1 MSQITAAKKVERVIE
16 VVLESGSDTLTVQED
31 AYNHG
36 RYRITAKTENV
47 LAVML
52 DDLLRFAQP
61 QENECPP
68 REITLQSVIDEMQR
82 RRDQINE
89 SWGKN
94 KGNPA
99 PLSVEFW
106 LDTDEVK
113 AVMAVLK
120 GGDLDYDVTSTLRK
134 ALTASSDW

>member
-1 MSQITAAKKVERVIE
+1 MSQITAAKKVERIIS
-16 VVLESGSDTLTVQED
+16 VVLESGTDTLTVEED

-36 RYRITAKTENV
+36 RYRITAK
-47 LAVML
+47 AVDRTATVL

-68 REITLQSVIDEMQR
+68 REITLQSVIDELQK
-82 RRDQINE
+82 RRDAMNE

-99 PLSVEFW
+99 PLSIEFW
-106 LDTDEVK
+106 LDADEVK

-134 ALTASSDW
+134 ALTVDSDW

>member
-1 MSQITAAKKVERVIE
+1 MSQISAAKKVERVIE

-31 AYNHG
+31 SYNHG
-36 RYRITAKTENV
+36 RYRIVAKGVNESAS
-47 LAVML
+47 LL

-68 REITLQSVIDEMQR
+68 RESTLQSVIDEMQR
-82 RRDQINE
+82 RRDSMNE

-99 PLSVEFW
+99 PMSIEFW

-113 AVMAVLK
+113 AVTAVLK

-134 ALTASSDW
+134 ALTVNSDW

>member
-1 MSQITAAKKVERVIE
+1 MSQITAAKKVERIIS
-16 VVLESGSDTLTVQED
+16 VVLESGTDTLTVEED
-31 AYNHG
+31 SYNHG
-36 RYRITAKTENV
+36 RYRITAK
-47 LAVML
+47 AVDHSATLL

-68 REITLQSVIDEMQR
+68 REITLQAVIDEMQK
-82 RRDQINE
+82 RRDSKNE

-99 PLSVEFW
+99 PMSIEFW
-106 LDTDEVK
+106 LDSDEVK

-120 GGDLDYDVTSTLRK
+120 GGDMDYDVTSTLRK
-134 ALTASSDW
+134 ALAVESDW